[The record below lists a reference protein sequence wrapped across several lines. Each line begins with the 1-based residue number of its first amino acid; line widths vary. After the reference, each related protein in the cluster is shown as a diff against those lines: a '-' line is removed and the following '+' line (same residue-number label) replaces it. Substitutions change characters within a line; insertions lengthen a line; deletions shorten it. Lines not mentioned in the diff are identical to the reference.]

1 MSETEPPVID
11 ADLSEPAAAGTPLLP
26 RSSGGGLLRSSA
38 LVGAGT
44 ALSRITGFVRV
55 AAIAYAFG
63 ASNLGDAYN
72 LANQAPNV
80 VYELILGGI
89 LSATLVPVFIDR
101 LKRDD
106 GGVQAIVAV
115 TVRVLL
121 VLTVVAVFAAPWIM
135 RLYTSLRNA
144 EDAAALEAVGVPLMR
159 MFLVQ
164 ILFYGLTTLATA
176 ILNARKVFTAPAFAP
191 VLNNFVVA
199 AVMVAVPIVNG
210 GAPDLA
216 DVNDDTGLLLLI
228 GLGTTAGIIAMTLV
242 LWPSVRRTGLSFPLN
257 APMRHPAVREIARL
271 SGWTVG
277 YVAANQVA
285 LAVIAVLA
293 NQREGD
299 VTAYTTAFVFFQ
311 LPHGLIAVS
320 IMTTFL
326 PELSDA
332 AAVDDWARFR
342 ARFAYGLRALAAAIL
357 PASVGYI
364 VIGRPLVSVLL
375 QRGSFDAADVAV
387 TADILQTFALG
398 LVGFSIYLYALR
410 GFYAMKDTKTPFLLN
425 VFENG
430 LNIVLALALVG
441 PLGVQGLGLAYAGAY
456 LVAAVVA
463 LVVLRARIGGLG
475 GAITRRSLVSTAAA
489 AIAMGLVVAAATNR
503 FGGLSGADALARVG
517 VGVLLGA
524 AVYLAILGLLGTTFA
539 APDAEPARPPN

>member
-1 MSETEPPVID
+1 MTNSEPPAIDPDIVD
-11 ADLSEPAAAGTPLLP
+11 ADPDPSS
-26 RSSGGGLLRSSA
+26 SSGSSRGGLLRSSA

-89 LSATLVPVFIDR
+89 LSATLVPVFIDH

-115 TVRVLL
+115 TLRVLV
-121 VLTVVAVFAAPWIM
+121 VLTVAAVVAAPWIM
-135 RLYTSLRNA
+135 RLYTSLRDA
-144 EDAAALEAVGVPLMR
+144 DDAAALEAVGVPLMR

-191 VLNNFVVA
+191 VLNNLVVA

-210 GAPDLA
+210 GNPELA
-216 DVNDDTGLLLLI
+216 DVNDDAGLLLLI
-228 GLGTTAGIIAMTLV
+228 GLGTTAGIVAMTVV
-242 LWPSVRRTGLSFPLN
+242 LWPFVRRTGLSFPLD
-257 APMRHPAVREIARL
+257 APMRHPAVREVARL

-311 LPHGLIAVS
+311 LPHGLVAVS

-332 AAVDDWARFR
+332 AASDDWVRFR
-342 ARFAYGLRALAAAIL
+342 SRFAYGLRALAAAIL
-357 PASVGYI
+357 PASVGYV

-387 TADILQTFALG
+387 TADILQNFALG
-398 LVGFSIYLYALR
+398 LVGFSVYLYALR
-410 GFYAMKDTKTPFLLN
+410 GFYAMKDTKTPFVLN

-430 LNIVLALALVG
+430 LNIVLAVALVG
-441 PLGVQGLGLAYAGAY
+441 PLGVQGLALAYAGAY
-456 LVAAVVA
+456 LTAAVVA
-463 LVVLRARIGGLG
+463 LLVLRTRIGGLG
-475 GAITRRSLVSTAAA
+475 GSVTRRSLTGTAGAA
-489 AIAMGLVVAAATNR
+489 VAMGVIVGAVTAR
-503 FGGLSGADALARVG
+503 VGGLSGAGALARVG
-517 VGVLLGA
+517 LGVGLGA
-524 AVYLAILGLLGTTFA
+524 AVYVAILGLLGSTFS
-539 APDAEPARPPN
+539 PNHRVDDPAN

>member
-1 MSETEPPVID
+1 MTTEERSG
-11 ADLSEPAAAGTPLLP
+11 ADRDGTDPADSAP
-26 RSSGGGLLRSSA
+26 GGGLLRASA
-38 LVGAGT
+38 TVGAGT

-101 LKRDD
+101 LERDD
-106 GGVQAIVAV
+106 GGVEAIV
-115 TVRVLL
+115 RIVLRAL
-121 VLTVVAVFAAPWIM
+121 VVLTVVAVLAAPWIM
-135 RLYTSLRNA
+135 RLYTSLRSDD
-144 EDAAALEAVGVPLMR
+144 EAAALESVGVPLMR

-176 ILNARKVFTAPAFAP
+176 VLHARKVFTVPAFAP
-191 VLNNFVVA
+191 VLNNLVVS

-210 GAPDLA
+210 GAPELR
-216 DVNDDTGLLLLI
+216 DVDEDTGLLVLI
-228 GLGTTAGIIAMTLV
+228 GMGTTAGIVAMTVV
-242 LWPSVRRTGLSFPLN
+242 LWPAIRRTGVPLGLGRGDD
-257 APMRHPAVREIARL
+257 AGPGWRADLRHSAVREVARL

-311 LPHGLIAVS
+311 LPHGLVAVS

-332 AAVDDWARFR
+332 AADGDWDRYR
-342 ARFAYGLRALAAAIL
+342 RRFAYGLRALAAIVL
-357 PASVGYI
+357 PAAAGY
-364 VIGRPLVSVLL
+364 VAIGRPLVSVLL
-375 QRGSFDAADVAV
+375 ERGSFDAADVAV
-387 TADILQTFALG
+387 TADILQNFALG
-398 LVGFSIYLYALR
+398 LFGFSVYLYALR
-410 GFYAMKDTKTPFLLN
+410 GFYAMKDTKTPFKLN

-430 LNIVLALALVG
+430 VNIALGLALVG
-441 PLGVQGLGLAYAGAY
+441 PLGVQGLGLAYAIAY
-456 LVAAVVA
+456 LLAAAVA
-463 LVVLRARIGGLG
+463 LAVLRTRIGGLG
-475 GAITRRSLVSTAAA
+475 GATTRRSLASTAIAA
-489 AIAMGLVVAAATNR
+489 LVMGAVVVMVTDW
-503 FGGLSGADALARVG
+503 FGGLSGTGALVRVG
-517 VGVLLGA
+517 VGVVLGA
-524 AVYLAILGLLGTTFA
+524 AVYTAALGA
-539 APDAEPARPPN
+539 MAEARPSPAR